1 MDYFKRTIL
10 IITVCLFLMLSLL
23 QSACDIK
30 KPVAPE
36 WDITANLPIINKY
49 YYIFDM
55 LKHTSNIFYDSTNR
69 NNVVFTGSSK
79 TTNQFGTDIK
89 SDGVSETSYIILTNY
104 SQDTTL
110 PISFDD
116 STQASFISFLNGNL
130 IIKFN
135 GASVSSYSVTLTLEN
150 LRSKADTSRKYF
162 IDGLTV
168 PPHTTREISIPLV
181 NWIYKT
187 SGNLSNSI
195 ILKLR
200 TTSAGIPEL
209 TTFTS
214 KVTAY
219 EVERL
224 IGRLKPTYIA
234 RETEKVDSPFGT
246 DTPEGVI
253 NFADVDS
260 TQTYLLVKR
269 YTTLYQLDLSQVS
282 LLGINK
288 SGRKMHLRYKQSG
301 GPPSLNDTL
310 FKLRLDQNQDSV
322 VIKLNKSNSNIAE
335 FIGNMPINIYLS
347 KALTINQNYSTG
359 EIYYLD
365 SFSVN
370 ANFSVPL
377 NFSVSLA
384 DAVSQNDTTDF
395 GIDQDQIDQIKKT
408 QNLEIELRLTNA
420 ISLSILSKI
429 NVLDSFFVPLFS
441 LSQIVGNQP
450 DSSVSVSRAP
460 TDNNGFVNGSNQKV
474 YNAVVGKDIID
485 KILRAGKVIY
495 SSKFYTDQSP
505 SVFVRITKNDYTR
518 LVGLGKI
525 EYRIKE
531 NN

>member
-1 MDYFKRTIL
+1 
-10 IITVCLFLMLSLL
+10 
-23 QSACDIK
+23 
-30 KPVAPE
+30 
-36 WDITANLPIINKY
+36 
-49 YYIFDM
+49 
-55 LKHTSNIFYDSTNR
+55 
-69 NNVVFTGSSK
+69 VVFTGSSK

-135 GASVSSYSVTLTLEN
+135 GASVSRYSVTLTLEN

-195 ILKLR
+195 VLKLR

-301 GPPSLNDTL
+301 GPPSINDTL

>member
-1 MDYFKRTIL
+1 
-10 IITVCLFLMLSLL
+10 
-23 QSACDIK
+23 
-30 KPVAPE
+30 
-36 WDITANLPIINKY
+36 
-49 YYIFDM
+49 
-55 LKHTSNIFYDSTNR
+55 
-69 NNVVFTGSSK
+69 
-79 TTNQFGTDIK
+79 
-89 SDGVSETSYIILTNY
+89 
-104 SQDTTL
+104 
-110 PISFDD
+110 
-116 STQASFISFLNGNL
+116 
-130 IIKFN
+130 
-135 GASVSSYSVTLTLEN
+135 
-150 LRSKADTSRKYF
+150 
-162 IDGLTV
+162 
-168 PPHTTREISIPLV
+168 
-181 NWIYKT
+181 
-187 SGNLSNSI
+187 
-195 ILKLR
+195 
-200 TTSAGIPEL
+200 
-209 TTFTS
+209 
-214 KVTAY
+214 
-219 EVERL
+219 
-224 IGRLKPTYIA
+224 
-234 RETEKVDSPFGT
+234 
-246 DTPEGVI
+246 
-253 NFADVDS
+253 
-260 TQTYLLVKR
+260 
-269 YTTLYQLDLSQVS
+269 
-282 LLGINK
+282 
-288 SGRKMHLRYKQSG
+288 MHLRYKQSG
-301 GPPSLNDTL
+301 GPPSINDTL